1 MENICQYCEKTC
13 KNANSH
19 RNHQRLCP
27 KNPTRIYVSRFGN
40 KPPWNKGL
48 TKATDSR
55 VIANAEAVS
64 ASMKGKA
71 PTWEWTA
78 ERRKKKSEWRKKLH
92 EENPESHPNRRLA
105 KNKGKWTKPERL
117 AAEWL
122 NSHNIDYEFNK
133 KIDIYYPDFAIT
145 GTNILI
151 EIDGEYWHD
160 KDKDAVR
167 DTRLLNLGYTVYR
180 IDSQSNIANEL
191 ETILLRSSV

>member
-1 MENICQYCEKTC
+1 MENICKYCEKTC
-13 KNANSH
+13 KNDNSH
-19 RNHQRLCP
+19 RNHERLCA
-27 KNPTRIYVSRFGN
+27 KNPARVYVSRFGN

-55 VIANAEAVS
+55 VVANAVAVS

-92 EENPESHPNRRLA
+92 QQNPESHPNRRLA
-105 KNKGKWTKPERL
+105 KNKGKWTKPERI

-122 NSHNIDYEFNK
+122 DEHNIDYEFNK
-133 KIDIYYPDFAIT
+133 KIDLYYPDFSIAA
-145 GTNILI
+145 TNILI

-160 KDKDAVR
+160 KDKDAIR
-167 DTRLLNLGYTVYR
+167 DARLHNQGYNVYR
-180 IDSQSNIANEL
+180 INSKSNIPDEL
-191 ETILLRSSV
+191 ERILILPSV